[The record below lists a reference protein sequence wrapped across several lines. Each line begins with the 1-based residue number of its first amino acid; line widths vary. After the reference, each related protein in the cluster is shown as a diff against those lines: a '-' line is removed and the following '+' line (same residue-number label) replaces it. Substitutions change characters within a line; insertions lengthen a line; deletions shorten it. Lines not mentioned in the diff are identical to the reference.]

1 MNTTRNRLTR
11 LATVT
16 AALALVSVP
25 SAASNLADGDAEAGA
40 AKVTTC
46 AACHGGN
53 GVSVNPQWPS
63 LAGQHSRYSLQQL
76 MWFKSGERK
85 NILMNSQAM
94 ALSEQ
99 DMRDLAAYFESQAP
113 AVREVAN
120 PDTLAR
126 GERLYRGGDEE
137 RGLPA
142 CIACHGPAGA
152 GNPGVP
158 YPSVGGQHATYL
170 ASSLREYATGGEN
183 RSNTEEQKQMTTI
196 AQKLTPED
204 IEALASYMQGLN

>member
-1 MNTTRNRLTR
+1 MNTKRNRLNR
-11 LATVT
+11 LAAAT
-16 AALALVSVP
+16 AVLALVSVP
-25 SAASNLADGDAEAGA
+25 SAASNLVEGDAEAG
-40 AKVTTC
+40 KQKITTC
-46 AACHGGN
+46 AACHGAN
-53 GVSVNPQWPS
+53 GISQNPQWPS

-85 NILMNSQAM
+85 NVLMNSQAM

-99 DMRDLAAYFESQAP
+99 DMRDLAAYFEAQAP

-126 GERLYRGGDEE
+126 GQRLYRGGDAE

-142 CIACHGPAGA
+142 CIACHGPTGA

-158 YPSVGGQHATYL
+158 YPKVGGQHATYL
-170 ASSLREYATGGEN
+170 ASSLREYASGGEN
-183 RSNTEEQKQMTTI
+183 RSNTETQNQMTSI
-196 AQKLTPED
+196 AQKLTPDE

>member
-1 MNTTRNRLTR
+1 MNTTRHP
-11 LATVT
+11 LARIAAVT

-25 SAASNLADGDAEAGA
+25 SAASNFADGDAEAGA
-40 AKVTTC
+40 EKITTC

-53 GVSVNPQWPS
+53 GISVNPQWPS
-63 LAGQHSRYSLQQL
+63 LAGQHSRYSMQQL

-99 DMRDLAAYFESQAP
+99 DMRDIAAYFESLAP

-142 CIACHGPAGA
+142 CIACHGPSGA

-158 YPSVGGQHATYL
+158 YPKLGGQHATYL

-204 IEALASYMQGLN
+204 IEALSSYMQGLN

>member
-11 LATVT
+11 LATVA

-25 SAASNLADGDAEAGA
+25 SAASNLADGDAEAGK

-46 AACHGGN
+46 AACHGAN

-76 MWFKSGERK
+76 EWFKSGERK

-99 DMRDLAAYFESQAP
+99 DMRDLAAYFESQAA

-142 CIACHGPAGA
+142 CIACHGPTGA

-158 YPSVGGQHATYL
+158 YPKVGGQHATYL

-204 IEALASYMQGLN
+204 IEALSSYMQGLN

>member
-158 YPSVGGQHATYL
+158 YPNVGGQHATYL

>member
-11 LATVT
+11 LATIS
-16 AALALVSVP
+16 AALAMVSVP
-25 SAASNLADGDAEAGA
+25 ASASNLADGDAEAGA
-40 AKVTTC
+40 EKITTC
-46 AACHGGN
+46 AACHGAN
-53 GVSVNPQWPS
+53 GISVNPVWPS
-63 LAGQHSRYSLQQL
+63 LAGQHSRYIMQQL
-76 MWFKSGERK
+76 MWFKNNERV
-85 NILMNSQAM
+85 NILMNSQAVM
-94 ALSEQ
+94 LSEQ
-99 DMRDLAAYFESQAP
+99 DMRDIAAYFESQAP
-113 AVREVAN
+113 TAREVSN

-142 CIACHGPAGA
+142 CIACHGPTGA

-158 YPSVGGQHATYL
+158 YPKVGGQHAAYL

-183 RSNTEEQKQMTTI
+183 RSNTEEQNQMTTI

-204 IEALASYMQGLN
+204 IEALSSYMQGLN